1 MDKLTPEQRH
11 KCMARIR
18 SKNTRPEMIVRRYL
32 FANGY
37 RYRIH
42 VKSLPGTPDI
52 VIPSLHTVI
61 LVNGCFWHGHE
72 GCPNF
77 VLPKSNVDFWHKKI
91 ERNRNRDH
99 KERLQLRDLGWH
111 VIVVWECQLMS
122 KVRSENLRSLLHT
135 LNTIYLQSK
144 KIKIYDFDFAEEE
157 RLVAAEEEKDG
168 YLED

>member
-18 SKNTRPEMIVRRYL
+18 SKNTRPELLVRRFL
-32 FANGY
+32 FAHGY

-52 VIPSLHTVI
+52 VMPNLHTVI

-72 GCPNF
+72 GCPYF
-77 VLPKSNVDFWHKKI
+77 VLPKSNIEFWQKKI
-91 ERNRNRDH
+91 SRNRNRDQ

-111 VIVVWECQLMS
+111 VIVIWECQLTS
-122 KVRSENLRSLLHT
+122 KIRKETLRSLLYT
-135 LNTIYLQSK
+135 LNKIDLQNRN
-144 KIKIYDFDFAEEE
+144 IKIYDFDFTEEE
-157 RLVAAEEEKDG
+157 KSIAAEE
-168 YLED
+168 YLMTPIKN